1 MLTFIVG
8 EFRVRRVGRS
18 VYRKNVKLQEIPA
31 GVLVAVGGGLGAA
44 LRYGLGLAVPAS
56 GADSTGGPWGAVG
69 ALAVAPPMVL
79 TLLINVCGALI
90 LGFVLTLLP
99 MLGDEDESFGGGVR
113 RAVRLGVGTG
123 VMGGFTTYSTFSMQ
137 SVQLFHQ
144 DAWGG
149 FFVYALGTLL
159 LGFLACWVGVV
170 AAEKMGFHVK
180 RQPQRGDFS

>member
-31 GVLVAVGGGLGAA
+31 GVLVAVGGGLGAS
-44 LRYGLGLAVPAS
+44 LRYGLGLVVPAS
-56 GADSTGGPWGAVG
+56 TADPTGGLWGALD
-69 ALAVAPPMVL
+69 ALAVAPAMVL
-79 TLLINVCGALI
+79 TLLINVCGALV

-99 MLGDEDESFGGGVR
+99 IMGDEDESFGGGVR
-113 RAVRLGVGTG
+113 RAVRLGLGTG
-123 VMGGFTTYSTFSMQ
+123 VVGGFTTYSTFSVQ
-137 SVQLFHQ
+137 SVQLLHQ
-144 DAWGG
+144 GAWGG

-159 LGFLACWVGVV
+159 LGLLACWVGVV
-170 AAEKMGFHVK
+170 AAEKVGFRVK

>member
-31 GVLVAVGGGLGAA
+31 GVLVAAGGGLGAA

-56 GADSTGGPWGAVG
+56 GADSTDGPWGAVG
-69 ALAVAPPMVL
+69 ALAVTPSMTL
-79 TLLINVCGALI
+79 TLLINVCGALV
-90 LGFVLTLLP
+90 LGFLLTLLP
-99 MLGDEDESFGGGVR
+99 LLGDEDESFGG
-113 RAVRLGVGTG
+113 AVRLGVGTG
-123 VMGGFTTYSTFSMQ
+123 VMGGFTTYSTFSVQ
-137 SVQLFHQ
+137 SVQLLHQ

-149 FFVYALGTLL
+149 FFLYALGTLL

-170 AAEKMGFHVK
+170 AAEKVGFHVK